1 MHSATIG
8 WGKKS
13 KPAYLSW
20 TFVSKLCTPFLKLVL
35 ETINSNEIHI
45 YLSLS
50 MTVHWRNI
58 FIEQYMFPFVYLW
71 QSPFDPYPTCKKNLL
86 KLRLIEL
93 KNPHKKTILGGVCL
107 IQHIVLNWHNFFF
120 YENIISTYLLK
131 HGSSRYRL
139 DILVLK

>member
-1 MHSATIG
+1 MYSATIG
-8 WGKKS
+8 WGKKY

-20 TFVSKLCTPFLKLVL
+20 TFVSKLCTLFLKLVL

-71 QSPFDPYPTCKKNLL
+71 QLPFDPYPTCKKNLL

-93 KNPHKKTILGGVCL
+93 KNPHKKQSWVVYVSYRTLFWID
-107 IQHIVLNWHNFFF
+107 IIFFF

-139 DILVLK
+139 DILF

>member
-8 WGKKS
+8 WGKKY
-13 KPAYLSW
+13 KPAYLSC
-20 TFVSKLCTPFLKLVL
+20 TFVSKLCTLFLKLVL

-58 FIEQYMFPFVYLW
+58 FIEQYMFPFVYSW

-93 KNPHKKTILGGVCL
+93 KNPHKKQSWVVYVSYSTLFWID
-107 IQHIVLNWHNFFF
+107 NFFF

-139 DILVLK
+139 DILF